1 MSEQNKISFNNSEI
15 TLLFPFYFAINN
27 SLKIV
32 SAGNSIL
39 KLIPNIVN
47 SDFKNEFEFKRPF
60 SVSYTFNSIQ
70 EYCNQVIILISKKV
84 PDILFRGQIL
94 KSSNDKIIFIGS
106 PWITTPE
113 DLLKFNL
120 TIPDFAIHDS
130 TTDMIQLI
138 NNKEIMSKDILSL
151 VENLKKQKLEIEK
164 SEYELKYSNKR
175 FSALIQN
182 MQSGILL
189 ENKERKIVLTN
200 KIFCELLNIPVK
212 PEQLIGYDCKK
223 SAEESKHNFKNPNLF
238 VKQLEKTLTNKD
250 LVLNEELELA
260 NGDFLERDFVPIF
273 SDNEYNGHL
282 WIYRN
287 ITQRKKNEI
296 ELINAKEEAIISKK
310 TKEQFLANMS
320 HELRNPINIITGI
333 TGLLAETNLSGKQN
347 EYLGI
352 IKTASENLLYL
363 VNDILDFEKI
373 QAKKIKFQILPFDIF
388 KVVNEVYNSMKYLA
402 ENKNLKLNLRTDDFL
417 KTHHV
422 AGDPFRL
429 KQILFNLVNN
439 AIKFTESGNIDIK
452 ITMEENSGMIKFIN
466 IEIKDTGIGISEENL
481 TNIFNRYSQ
490 VNSETS
496 NFSAGTGLGLTI
508 VKNLVELQKGT
519 IKVKSK
525 EGLGTTFFVTIPYE
539 IIEHI
544 EKPAIQISKS
554 TPVDLKSKK
563 ILVVEDDKFNQMITN
578 SMLEKYGAQTET
590 ADNGKIALEKLKT
603 NSYDL
608 ILMDLQMPILD
619 GYKTTEAIRK
629 NKLGTN
635 SKTPI
640 IAVTANILNG
650 EKEKCI
656 EIGMNAYLSK
666 PFQEN
671 ELLEKIKDLLVKN
684 NAERVSVIDLAYLKS
699 VASGDTVTGIQFE
712 SHANG
717 SVR

>member
-1 MSEQNKISFNNSEI
+1 M
-15 TLLFPFYFAINN
+15 
-27 SLKIV
+27 
-32 SAGNSIL
+32 
-39 KLIPNIVN
+39 
-47 SDFKNEFEFKRPF
+47 
-60 SVSYTFNSIQ
+60 
-70 EYCNQVIILISKKV
+70 
-84 PDILFRGQIL
+84 
-94 KSSNDKIIFIGS
+94 
-106 PWITTPE
+106 
-113 DLLKFNL
+113 
-120 TIPDFAIHDS
+120 
-130 TTDMIQLI
+130 
-138 NNKEIMSKDILSL
+138 
-151 VENLKKQKLEIEK
+151 
-164 SEYELKYSNKR
+164 
-175 FSALIQN
+175 
-182 MQSGILL
+182 
-189 ENKERKIVLTN
+189 
-200 KIFCELLNIPVK
+200 NIPVK

-250 LVLNEELELA
+250 LVLNEDLELA

-699 VASGDTVTGIQFE
+699 VASGDTPFFEKLIEEFLIQTPEIISQLKREMHKGDWPKMSESAHKLKGRISFIGTPLFIKKVTEIE
-712 SHANG
+712 SNCLKKQHLNLLPEMVTELEFSCELAY
-717 SVR
+717 SELKTELKK